1 MKHKSLP
8 VLSVHLSRVVAF
20 AALLLS
26 LLALAADSRRSQ
38 AQTGA
43 KNDPAKKEWMQLFNG
58 KDLKNWAVKINGYD
72 LNDNF
77 GNTFRVENGMMKVG
91 YEKYDKFNDRFGHIF
106 YRDKFSYYVVAAEYR
121 FTGEQCA
128 GGPGWATRNS
138 GIMLHCLD
146 PKTMG
151 KNQDFPISIE
161 VQLLGGLGKGPRTT
175 ANLCTPGTNVEMNGK
190 LFTQHCVNSTS
201 KTYDGDQWV
210 RVEVEVL
217 GDERIK
223 HMIDGQ
229 TVLSYEKPQIGG
241 GNVSNHDPAVK
252 KDGMLLSEG
261 YISLQSES
269 HPVEFRKV
277 ELLNLVGCMDAK
289 ASNYKS
295 YFVKAD
301 NSKCRYDRKA
311 R

>member
-1 MKHKSLP
+1 MKRRLLFSL
-8 VLSVHLSRVVAF
+8 STIVV
-20 AALLLS
+20 LLS
-26 LLALAADSRRSQ
+26 LALLASSAGSQ
-38 AQTGA
+38 ASQKS
-43 KNDPAKKEWMQLFNG
+43 KNDPDKKEWTQLFNG

-77 GNTFRVENGMMKVG
+77 GDTFRVENGVMKVG

-106 YRDKFSYYVVAAEYR
+106 YREKFSHYIIAAEYR

-128 GGPGWATRNS
+128 GGAGWATRNS
-138 GIMLHCLD
+138 GIMVHCQS
-146 PKTMG
+146 PESMG

-161 VQLLGGLGKGPRTT
+161 VQLLGGLGKGPRST
-175 ANLCTPGTNVEMNGK
+175 ANLCTPGTNVEIDGK
-190 LFTQHCVNSTS
+190 LFTTHCLNSKS

-210 RVEVEVL
+210 RVEALVD
-217 GDERIK
+217 GDRQIK
-223 HMIDGQ
+223 HIIDGQ

-241 GNVSNHDPAVK
+241 GNVSGHDPAVK
-252 KDGMLLSEG
+252 KDGMMLTEG

-301 NSKCRYDRKA
+301 NSKCQYDRKEK
-311 R
+311 